1 MLKGKLKH
9 STLMHLARCL
19 ESSESMDLWLL
30 KGFAAIEQHICIWR
44 LHKTVLNLSD
54 RRVVKKVPGPGQG
67 VAAQSHVVTDVQ
79 ITNMILE
86 NERLHLHTQ
95 RQELLTIIII
105 WFNVLIFQHPTLLML
120 LCSHNER
127 KKSNLHALVHFSYCD
142 RIKKGD

>member
-44 LHKTVLNLSD
+44 LHKTVLYLSD

-67 VAAQSHVVTDVQ
+67 VAAQSHVVPHVQ
-79 ITNMILE
+79 ITYMILE
-86 NERLHLHTQ
+86 NERLHRQ
-95 RQELLTIIII
+95 RQKLLTIIII
-105 WFNVLIFQHPTLLML
+105 WFNVLIFQYPTLLML
-120 LCSHNER
+120 LCSHNES
-127 KKSNLHALVHFSYCD
+127 KK
-142 RIKKGD
+142 IKSARSSSFFIL